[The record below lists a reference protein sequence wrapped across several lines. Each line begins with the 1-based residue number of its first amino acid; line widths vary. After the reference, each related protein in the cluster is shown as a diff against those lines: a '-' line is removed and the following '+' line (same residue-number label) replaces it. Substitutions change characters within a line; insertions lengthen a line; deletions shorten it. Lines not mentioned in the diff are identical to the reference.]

1 MLKSEDTKSTMTGID
16 TAGTAS
22 NTTGGGGGG
31 NAAATTATGQL
42 PAIQQHPSGQPRR
55 VRDELDPA
63 PHHTAAD
70 IRVLEILKRIRDSR
84 GVGDDD
90 VDSKSCLFITI

>member
-1 MLKSEDTKSTMTGID
+1 MTAVDIS
-16 TAGTAS
+16 GTATATS
-22 NTTGGGGGG
+22 T
-31 NAAATTATGQL
+31 AASTTAGQL
-42 PAIQQHPSGQPRR
+42 PPIQQHPAGQSRR

-84 GVGDDD
+84 GVEDDD
-90 VDSKSCLFITI
+90 IDGKINYFEVLTRRGL